1 MNRRLVRNSNA
12 PFQFGPPF
20 ALLDRRPSFGHGH
33 WQALEDCKE
42 AGIMEWLSWIIVGA
56 IAGWLAGLLV
66 KGDEGLGVIGHVLLG
81 LVGALLGGYVVSL
94 LTNNDPMDG
103 VFDISTLV
111 TAVVG
116 AVVLVLLGSMVMR
129 GRRSGTGPV

>member
-1 MNRRLVRNSNA
+1 
-12 PFQFGPPF
+12 
-20 ALLDRRPSFGHGH
+20 
-33 WQALEDCKE
+33 
-42 AGIMEWLSWIIVGA
+42 MEWLAWLVVGA

-66 KGDEGLGVIGHVLLG
+66 KGDEGLGVIGHIVLG

-94 LTNNDPMDG
+94 VTNNDPMDG

-116 AVVLVLLGSMVMR
+116 AVVLVVVGSMIM
-129 GRRSGTGPV
+129 GRRRTGSGPV

>member
-1 MNRRLVRNSNA
+1 
-12 PFQFGPPF
+12 
-20 ALLDRRPSFGHGH
+20 
-33 WQALEDCKE
+33 
-42 AGIMEWLSWIIVGA
+42 MEWLAWIVVGA

-81 LVGALLGGYVVSL
+81 LVGALLGGWVVSL

-103 VFDISTLV
+103 VFDVSTIL

-116 AVVLVLLGSMVMR
+116 AVVLVVLGSMIM
-129 GRRSGTGPV
+129 GRSRTGSGSV